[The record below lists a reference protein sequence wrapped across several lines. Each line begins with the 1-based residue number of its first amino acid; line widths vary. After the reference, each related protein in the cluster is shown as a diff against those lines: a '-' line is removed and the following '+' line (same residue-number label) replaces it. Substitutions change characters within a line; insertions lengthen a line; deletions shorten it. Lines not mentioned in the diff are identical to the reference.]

1 MEGKEAGK
9 VCLASQHTQVPIQ
22 DTPLYTD
29 IAKEVWTTPDT
40 AGRLRLDDP

>member
-1 MEGKEAGK
+1 MGEKEAGK

-22 DTPLYTD
+22 DIPLYTD
-29 IAKEVWTTPDT
+29 ITKGVWVTPDT